1 MCGMLDDLELHGSK
15 EGDTFLLRALAALTD
30 EYWAGTDSTFDPI
43 DRYKAMMEF
52 GCMTLFMKQMGSV
65 KDIDFSKNDP
75 ETAYVQGIL
84 PGVTVLG
91 SQLLHVGTK
100 QAQDEILVIFKK
112 ACRDISV
119 EQRFFDGLK
128 SVLRYIRDS
137 LETSTDSYLI
147 LPNINLFCE
156 HMLFQ
161 LSNFFND
168 YSEGFNLPT
177 QEFLE
182 NQQNVK
188 NVDLVT
194 EIANVVD
201 IVVRTFNSKIK
212 YVEDNEFNEMIG
224 GKLITNPRKCLR
236 MIA

>member
-1 MCGMLDDLELHGSK
+1 M
-15 EGDTFLLRALAALTD
+15 
-30 EYWAGTDSTFDPI
+30 
-43 DRYKAMMEF
+43 
-52 GCMTLFMKQMGSV
+52 
-65 KDIDFSKNDP
+65 
-75 ETAYVQGIL
+75 
-84 PGVTVLG
+84 LG
-91 SQLLHVGTK
+91 SQLLSVGTK
-100 QAQDEILVIFKK
+100 QAQNLIVTIFKK
-112 ACRDISV
+112 ACLEISV

-128 SVLRYIRDS
+128 SILRYIRDT
-137 LETSTDSYLI
+137 LEKCTDNYLI
-147 LPNINLFCE
+147 LPNIELFCE

-168 YSEGFNLPT
+168 YSEGFNLMT

-212 YVEDNEFNEMIG
+212 YVEDNEFNE
-224 GKLITNPRKCLR
+224 
-236 MIA
+236 